1 MINNGDVAFI
11 ILSTLLVLIMIP
23 GLAFFYGGLVERKNA
38 LTIMFQIFI
47 AIGVVTLLWIFG
59 GFSLVFGK
67 DIGGVIGNPL
77 QFFAFKD
84 VTFAVN
90 STYSSTVPFIMFF
103 MYQLM
108 FAIITAPLMTGA
120 FANRLTISG
129 WIKVLIP
136 WMILIYFP
144 VAHWVWGGGFLAKMG
159 FVDFAGGAVIHI
171 TSGFGCL
178 GALMVLGKRK
188 YKNEKGPFNLGLV
201 AIGGA
206 LLLFGWFGFNAGGT
220 LEAGQTA
227 AIVFTNTGVAAASG
241 MIVWLL
247 LHARHAKRASFFEM
261 IVGAVAG
268 LATVTPASGYVD
280 PLGAVIIGAIASLVC
295 YFCVE
300 FERKKWD
307 DALDVWG
314 VHGMGGLIGT
324 LLVGIFANPAVNG
337 ISAGFKQFGIQLI
350 GCLIIMVYSVG
361 MTYVIF
367 KVVDKIKSIKVSDE
381 VQLKGLDQEFFGEKY
396 ETKHDDDTVEEKVA
410 V

>member
-11 ILSTLLVLIMIP
+11 IIATVLVLIMIP
-23 GLAFFYGGLVERKNA
+23 GLAFFYGGLVERKNS
-38 LTIMFQIFI
+38 LTIMFQIFV
-47 AIGVVTLLWIFG
+47 AIGIVSLLWIFG
-59 GFSLVFGK
+59 GFSLVFGN

-77 QFFAFKD
+77 QYFAFKD
-84 VTFAVN
+84 VTFTVN
-90 STYSSTVPFIMFF
+90 ATYSNTIPFIMFF

-120 FANRLTISG
+120 FANRLTVSG

-178 GALMVLGKRK
+178 GALCVLGKRK

-220 LEAGQTA
+220 LAAAETA
-227 AIVFTNTGVAAASG
+227 AIVFTNTAVAAATG
-241 MIVWLL
+241 MVVWLIL
-247 LHARHAKRASFFEM
+247 YAMHSKRASFLE
-261 IVGAVAG
+261 IIIGAVAG
-268 LATVTPASGYVD
+268 LATVTPASGYID
-280 PLGAVIIGAIASLVC
+280 PLGAVIIGAIAAIVC
-295 YFCVE
+295 FLCVE

-314 VHGMGGLIGT
+314 VHGMGGFIGT
-324 LLVGIFANPAVNG
+324 LLVGILANPRVNG
-337 ISAGFKQFGIQLI
+337 VSAGLKQFSIQLI
-350 GCLIIMVYSVG
+350 GCLIIIAYSIV
-361 MTYVIF
+361 MTYIIF

-381 VQLKGLDQEFFGEKY
+381 VQLKGLDQEFFKESY
-396 ETKHDDDTVEEKVA
+396 ETKYE
-410 V
+410 